1 MNPCLLV
8 QIFPKGCGKTSYL
21 IIQVAV
27 RFRLDCFCREE
38 MSDFQS
44 PIKTC
49 VSSYCNT
56 LNGFWNTQKAVD
68 MENLKKCECGFICL
82 KWWATY
88 FWDGAREHWEEWS
101 WGLEPS
107 GVRKIKFLQIQVAK
121 ESLELILLMVKR
133 HLWGGNTL
141 KWPTSF
147 EALKG
152 CSSFTEKME
161 FQEG

>member
-27 RFRLDCFCREE
+27 LFRLDCFCRGNGWFPK
-38 MSDFQS
+38 SN
-44 PIKTC
+44 KKC

-56 LNGFWNTQKAVD
+56 LNGSEIPKKQLTWRTW
-68 MENLKKCECGFICL
+68 KKCECCFIYL

-88 FWDGAREHWEEWS
+88 FWDGEREHWEEWS

-121 ESLELILLMVKR
+121 ESRELILLMVKR